1 MENYYI
7 KYVKYKNKYINLQ
20 KLIGSGPNPDPI
32 KIDYDQKLLE
42 YKDKSD
48 YKKIILLLAVKYVH
62 YEYKHLQEFITKFE
76 NYMDN
81 VYMRQD
87 KKKTTK
93 KTTEKIILESKPYGD
108 ILREI
113 LVISPNSA
121 DLKPFINALIDYG
134 DPLDDEFRKELFT
147 RICRA
152 EYTSL
157 RDAIFNKLLEID
169 SNLINM
175 RSSFGETPLMLS
187 KYALNP
193 NKSLI
198 GILIEKGA
206 DINAIDISGNTA
218 LLHYLTYQGLENIEV
233 VKSIELLIKK
243 GANVEVVNNEGM
255 FPLFSAVE
263 KNNVELTNLII
274 EKLGDKKI
282 EVINKT
288 YEAKTPLKIAIEK
301 GNEYNLSLQ
310 FSSLQ
315 FSKYFDTLL
324 TKNVSII
331 DLLYKNG
338 AKINDIS
345 VKDIKYIES
354 KNKNLNKNLSD
365 KINASKN
372 K

>member
-1 MENYYI
+1 ME
-7 KYVKYKNKYINLQ
+7 
-20 KLIGSGPNPDPI
+20 
-32 KIDYDQKLLE
+32 
-42 YKDKSD
+42 
-48 YKKIILLLAVKYVH
+48 
-62 YEYKHLQEFITKFE
+62 
-76 NYMDN
+76 
-81 VYMRQD
+81 
-87 KKKTTK
+87 
-93 KTTEKIILESKPYGD
+93 
-108 ILREI
+108 
-113 LVISPNSA
+113 
-121 DLKPFINALIDYG
+121 
-134 DPLDDEFRKELFT
+134 RKEIAIVIVCILF
-147 RICRA
+147 IV
-152 EYTSL
+152 YL
-157 RDAIFNKLLEID
+157 FY
-169 SNLINM
+169 
-175 RSSFGETPLMLS
+175 SSKSCNESFTS

-218 LLHYLTYQGLENIEV
+218 LLHYLTYKGLENIEV

-301 GNEYNLSLQ
+301 GNEYYYASLQ
-310 FSSLQ
+310 PSLPTS
-315 FSKYFDTLL
+315 FKYFDTLL

-345 VKDIKYIES
+345 VTDIKYIES
-354 KNKNLNKNLSD
+354 KNKNLNKKLKSFFT
-365 KINASKN
+365 
-372 K
+372 